1 VKLRIGCCFTTVVL
15 TLSRPILV
23 GDPSGSFVT
32 LSISEECTCRGVLFK
47 MSVEEVVSWIEVII
61 PSLYIIV
68 IVAFAYIAI
77 KYPRD
82 DLEEK
87 KAN

>member
-1 VKLRIGCCFTTVVL
+1 MVL
-15 TLSRPILV
+15 TLSDLILV
-23 GDPSGSFVT
+23 GDPSGSLLT
-32 LSISEECTCRGVLFK
+32 LSLPKVCTCAGVLFK
-47 MSVEEVVSWIEVII
+47 MSVEQVVSWIEVVI

-77 KYPRD
+77 KYPRE

-87 KAN
+87 KAK